1 MENPLLRLAGHA
13 AGWRGRPIEA
23 GVEAHARR
31 ALLDWF
37 ASLLP
42 GCTQPPATL
51 LAEALAA
58 EGAAGRAVSY
68 VDGTMVPLRHAALVN
83 GTAGHLVEFDDIYR
97 DAGYHPACPTI
108 PAALAA
114 AQVHR
119 ASMAELLRAIIAGY
133 EVGCRIGM
141 AVQPSHYRYW
151 HTTATV
157 GTFGAAAAVS
167 VLLGLDEERTA
178 HALATAATMAAG
190 LQGAIQGEGMSKP
203 LHAGHA
209 AEAGALAAM
218 AAARG
223 MTGTLEVLHAPTGFA
238 AATSESTGRWEAAL
252 EGLGGPPAITRI
264 TFKNHGCC
272 GHIFPA
278 LDAVQAL
285 RDEHGF
291 GPGDVAAV
299 RVAGYTQ
306 TKTLCDRPDPR
317 TVADARFSV
326 QYCVSAL
333 LHLGGVRLA
342 AFAPESMADPAIRA
356 DMAKVTVAIDPD
368 MADAYPRRR
377 SARVAVTLRDGTVLE
392 RYQPTRKGDPDAP
405 LSDAELTAKFRE
417 LAGPAIGDA
426 AAARLERALLQG
438 DALPGPVPLATGGLP
453 ERRAG

>member
-1 MENPLLRLAGHA
+1 MENPLLQLADYA
-13 AGWRGRPIEA
+13 VGWRGRPIEPEL
-23 GVEAHARR
+23 EAHARR

-42 GCTQPPATL
+42 GCSQPPATTI
-51 LAEALAA
+51 AEALGA
-58 EGAAGRAVSY
+58 EGATGRAVCY

-97 DAGYHPACPTI
+97 DAGYHPACPTM

-114 AQVHR
+114 AQVQG
-119 ASMAELLRAIIAGY
+119 ASMQDLLRAIIAGY

-151 HTTATV
+151 HTTGTV

-167 VLLGLDEERTA
+167 VLLGLDEARTA

-223 MTGTLEVLHAPTGFA
+223 MTGTLEVLHAPAGFA
-238 AATSESTGRWEAAL
+238 AATSDSTGRWEAAL

-278 LDAVQAL
+278 LDAVTAL

-291 GPGDVAAV
+291 GAGDVAAV
-299 RVAGYTQ
+299 HVAGYTQ

-342 AFAPESMADPAIRA
+342 AFEAASMADPAIRA
-356 DMAKVTVAIDPD
+356 DMVKVTVAIDPE
-368 MADAYPRRR
+368 MADAYPRQR
-377 SARVAVTLRDGTVLE
+377 SARVTIRLRDGRVLE

-417 LAGPAIGDA
+417 LVGPAIGSA
-426 AAARLERALLQG
+426 AAARLERSLLHG
-438 DALPGPVPLATGGLP
+438 DALPGPIPLAGAAIA
-453 ERRAG
+453 RRRVG